1 MARLTDISKMKI
13 CKSTEIQ
20 SAGGGFGML
29 KILSGE
35 TPVQQDAVAGNEE
48 NYNCKGR
55 NENKSPWKLHDSH
68 VSPQPLYDL
77 LTQDLRHEVG
87 SILSAALGKNS

>member
-35 TPVQQDAVAGNEE
+35 TPVQQEAAASHRVGVV
-48 NYNCKGR
+48 GR
-55 NENKSPWKLHDSH
+55 SSLQTT
-68 VSPQPLYDL
+68 V
-77 LTQDLRHEVG
+77 
-87 SILSAALGKNS
+87 